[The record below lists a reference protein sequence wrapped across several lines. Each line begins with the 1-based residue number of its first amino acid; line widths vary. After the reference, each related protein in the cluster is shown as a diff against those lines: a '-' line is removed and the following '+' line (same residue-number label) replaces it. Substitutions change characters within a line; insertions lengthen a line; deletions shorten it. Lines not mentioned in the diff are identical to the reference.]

1 MLRVW
6 LLQYSIFS
14 TILMRKVPNT
24 LLFYTPALPD
34 RHILK
39 RFSKIWMVFRF
50 SHHRG
55 SSEFFVELQSDCDRE
70 KIAGGLSSLDSTF
83 KIPHYE
89 DISAML
95 AEKISRS
102 KIQIFSPLSLLI
114 FKADFIA
121 VILLLKKFLSS
132 DHLV

>member
-1 MLRVW
+1 MSICKIINAYLEFD
-6 LLQYSIFS
+6 YYNIGSIFS
-14 TILMRKVPNT
+14 TILMRKAPNI
-24 LLFYTPALPD
+24 LLFYTTPLPD

-102 KIQIFSPLSLLI
+102 KIQLFSPSLFSFLRLI
-114 FKADFIA
+114 
-121 VILLLKKFLSS
+121 S
-132 DHLV
+132 

>member
-1 MLRVW
+1 
-6 LLQYSIFS
+6 
-14 TILMRKVPNT
+14 
-24 LLFYTPALPD
+24 
-34 RHILK
+34 
-39 RFSKIWMVFRF
+39 MVFRF

-95 AEKISRS
+95 AEKTSRS
-102 KIQIFSPLSLLI
+102 KIQIFSPSLFSFLRLI
-114 FKADFIA
+114 
-121 VILLLKKFLSS
+121 S
-132 DHLV
+132 

>member
-1 MLRVW
+1 
-6 LLQYSIFS
+6 
-14 TILMRKVPNT
+14 
-24 LLFYTPALPD
+24 
-34 RHILK
+34 
-39 RFSKIWMVFRF
+39 MVFRF

-114 FKADFIA
+114 FRADFIA
-121 VILLLKKFLSS
+121 VILLLAILVFKKISVLRSLGIVLKQIDSNYLST
-132 DHLV
+132 